1 MRHYFIAESHSDDDY
16 FTFEENFNGDKF
28 IFNSCNDV
36 FSKNCVDYGT
46 KVLIKTIIK
55 NSSNYFGDVL
65 DVGCGYG
72 ALSIILEKYLKNCNF
87 TLIDINSE
95 AIKLAKKNKI
105 ENKSNNIKD
114 IFESDLYSNVTN
126 SYSHIISNPPIKTG
140 KTVLINL
147 ITQGYEILN
156 NGGSK
161 EQIFNQFL
169 KNNPQLNMLQNMQN
183 PKEMVMQIA
192 KQRGI
197 DIKQLEELAHK
208 LGAK

>member
-1 MRHYFIAESHSDDDY
+1 M
-16 FTFEENFNGDKF
+16 
-28 IFNSCNDV
+28 
-36 FSKNCVDYGT
+36 
-46 KVLIKTIIK
+46 
-55 NSSNYFGDVL
+55 
-65 DVGCGYG
+65 
-72 ALSIILEKYLKNCNF
+72 
-87 TLIDINSE
+87 
-95 AIKLAKKNKI
+95 
-105 ENKSNNIKD
+105 
-114 IFESDLYSNVTN
+114 
-126 SYSHIISNPPIKTG
+126 SNPLNNQNQNNPINAM
-140 KTVLINL
+140 LNF
-147 ITQGYEILN
+147 LN